1 MVSGLDFYTVCPAE
15 LMSDASPPSLLSP
28 QCQQSH
34 PVVMLTTPVDPARK
48 HLKPV
53 CKPPLFYSSIHKEG
67 RVASTRSHA
76 LCSLVS
82 SSASFGRIH
91 DLGQIQ
97 NRTCSLGCCQNA
109 GARSSQHITEKQKR
123 KRMLLFGKFA
133 PMKSSPCGKRSGWS

>member
-1 MVSGLDFYTVCPAE
+1 MVSGLDLYTVCPAE

-67 RVASTRSHA
+67 RVASTRSHV

-97 NRTCSLGCCQNA
+97 NRTEQGCCQNA